1 MTTAGA
7 KRARWALFG
16 AVLALGLAP
25 RSHARAAA
33 PASAP
38 GSKCKGECGRVIGEV
53 MIAGQR
59 VPLPD
64 AVVVVLPAPEGAEPG
79 PFEAPAREPKPA
91 WARSQRSEA
100 DGGFRF
106 DDLPAGMVRVA
117 IVAPGHERREEI
129 VQVVPNATVR
139 VPLYL
144 PPLADS
150 PFRTVVSA
158 RPISRA
164 KVTEHRLTKE
174 EIATLPGSQG
184 DPLRALQNLPGVT
197 RPPLG
202 LGVLVIRGA
211 APGQSRVFMGG
222 HAMPRAFHILSLASV
237 FPADI
242 LDELQYVPSN
252 FDAAFGNAS
261 AGIVVVEP
269 RRGRRDGVHGFAEVD
284 IGAASAMVEGPLGK
298 GSYIV
303 AGQRGYVDI
312 ALATGAAVAERV
324 TSEPSSVLLP
334 RYFDYQVLFDHP
346 LPGGAWLSARGF
358 GSGDVLRARTSPFA
372 AQASTFELRTDFHR
386 ADLVYR
392 KRAHGWTVR
401 LTPSFRYELNRL
413 VAGSDT
419 FRRRRNDYIGSAR
432 AEVMHAVGRRA
443 ELTVGT
449 DFELDRF
456 SAVDEQ
462 AEFSF
467 VSPDPQ
473 FRQETD
479 RGLQASLGLYAS
491 AEIRLGRLTLRPGTR
506 FSAFTVGPRS
516 AFAID
521 PRAVATIDANDHWAV
536 NVGLG
541 RYSQVRSIADRN
553 DVDLV
558 DQSTGIAGAS
568 AFLPSAFGSLDPAAT
583 FAPQDSQLNARE
595 ALQASASVRYRF
607 GEGDMAE
614 LTAFFRNQ
622 NNNVPPLSNGGLN
635 PFDSISRS
643 YGLEA
648 LVRRRVTN
656 KLYGWIG
663 YTLTFA
669 ELVFLQTPVGF
680 PYDRRPSD
688 YDQRHNLVA
697 LASYALPKRWRI
709 GGRFRLVS
717 GLPYSAVL
725 GSVALPGG
733 HQPIFGQRNG
743 ARLPLSHQLDIRI
756 DKRWVRD
763 KLSVTTYFDVQN
775 VYNRVN
781 PELALYSADFRR
793 QAGFVGLPI
802 FPSLGVRLD
811 W

>member
-1 MTTAGA
+1 MTTAIA
-7 KRARWALFG
+7 KRARLTLLGGGLLF
-16 AVLALGLAP
+16 ALAP
-25 RSHARAAA
+25 SSSVHAAEPESAAE
-33 PASAP
+33 ST
-38 GSKCKGECGRVIGEV
+38 CKGECGRVIGEV

-64 AVVVVLPAPEGAEPG
+64 AVVVILPAPPGAEPG
-79 PFEAPAREPKPA
+79 PFEAPAREREPA
-91 WARSQRSEA
+91 WARSQRSGA

-106 DDLPAGMVRVA
+106 DDLPAGLVRVA
-117 IVAPGHERREEI
+117 IVAPGHERREQI
-129 VQVVPNATVR
+129 VEVLPNATVR

-144 PPLADS
+144 PPLEDS
-150 PFRTVVSA
+150 PFRTVVAA
-158 RPISRA
+158 RPVARA

-242 LDELQYVPSN
+242 LDELQYQPSN
-252 FDAAFGNAS
+252 FDSAYGNAS

-269 RRGRRDGVHGFAEVD
+269 RRGRRDGFHGFAEID
-284 IGAASAMVEGPLGK
+284 IGAASAMVEGPMGK
-298 GSYIV
+298 GSFIV
-303 AGQRGYVDI
+303 AAQRGYVDV
-312 ALATGAAVAERV
+312 ALATGAAVSERV
-324 TSEPSSVLLP
+324 TGEPQSVLLP
-334 RYFDYQVLFDHP
+334 RYFDYQALFDYP
-346 LPGGAWLSARGF
+346 LPDGAWLSARAF
-358 GSGDVLRARTSPFA
+358 GSGDVLRARTPPGA
-372 AQASTFELRTDFHR
+372 AQESSFVLRTDFHR

-401 LTPSFRYELNRL
+401 LTPSFRYEHNRL

-432 AEVMHAVGRRA
+432 AEVVHAIGRRA
-443 ELTVGT
+443 ELTLGT

-462 AEFSF
+462 AEFNF
-467 VSPDPQ
+467 TTPDPE
-473 FRQETD
+473 FRQQTD

-491 AEIRLGRLTLRPGTR
+491 AELRLGRLTLRPGAR

-516 AFAID
+516 AYAVD
-521 PRAVATIDANDHWAV
+521 PRAVASIDANDHWAI
-536 NVGLG
+536 NLGLG

-553 DVDLV
+553 DVDLI

-568 AFLPSAFGSLDPAAT
+568 AFLPSAFGSLDPAAL

-607 GEGDMAE
+607 GQGDMAE
-614 LTAFFRNQ
+614 LTGFFRNQ

-648 LVRRRVTN
+648 LIRRRVTN

-669 ELVFLQTPVGF
+669 ELLLVQTPIGF

-717 GLPYSAVL
+717 GLPYSPVL

-733 HQPIFGQRNG
+733 HQPIFGLRND

-793 QAGFVGLPI
+793 QEGFVGLPI
-802 FPSLGVRLD
+802 FPSLGMRID